1 MRWIDIFRIAIR
13 MLTVNFLRTL
23 LTALGIATA
32 ISLIVVL
39 TGLGYGVQGITIGSI
54 VQSKSLLSMTVS
66 APADSGTALDNDTFE
81 AIKSL
86 SEVQDIS
93 PIFATDGQV
102 VFNNKLVSNTV
113 NAATSNFLGMEGIHL
128 SQGSNFHDDKAEI
141 VISPQTLDLL
151 GV

>member
-102 VFNNKLVSNTV
+102 VF
-113 NAATSNFLGMEGIHL
+113 
-128 SQGSNFHDDKAEI
+128 
-141 VISPQTLDLL
+141 
-151 GV
+151 